1 MRGLTWAVAVLGIVW
16 CGWWFIGARGAE
28 HAAAEVERQ
37 LAARGLEVSQQGVA
51 VAGFPNRFDLTVTRP
66 EVFDPARGIGWRAPF
81 AQVLTLSYAPWRLI
95 AALPEEQV
103 VTLPGQAV
111 TVGSTR
117 MRASLFLKPRPS
129 LPLDRLDAVAEG
141 VSLRSDAGWS
151 LGFASANLSVIAR
164 EGGAELAWRVLEAV
178 PDRRLSALVAESGLP
193 EVVERADLLADLT
206 LTAPPALRGGGRP
219 EIVAVELREANL
231 LWGPVSVKATGRV
244 QADAAGFAEGSVSL
258 TVRGWQTGFA
268 AADAAGLVPERARTL
283 LHSLLEG
290 LAAQSADG
298 ALQLPLVLSGG
309 RVMLG
314 PVPLG
319 AAPRL
324 R

>member
-1 MRGLTWAVAVLGIVW
+1 MRGLIWAAAVLGIVW

-28 HAAAEVERQ
+28 RAAAEVERQ
-37 LAARGLEVSQQGVA
+37 LAARGLDVSQGGVA

-81 AQVLTLSYAPWRLI
+81 AQVLTLSYTPWKLI
-95 AALPEEQV
+95 AALPDEQV

-117 MRASLFLKPRPS
+117 MRASLFLKPRTS
-129 LPLDRLDAVAEG
+129 LPLDRLDTVAEG

-151 LGFASANLSVIAR
+151 LGFASMNLSLIAQ
-164 EGGAELAWRVLEAV
+164 EGGAELAWRMLEAV
-178 PDRRLSALVAESGLP
+178 PDRRLVALLADTGLP
-193 EVVERADLLADLT
+193 EVVERADLLADLS
-206 LTAPPALRGGGRP
+206 LSEAPALRGGKP
-219 EIVAVELREANL
+219 ALLAVDLREANL
-231 LWGPVSVKATGRV
+231 VWGAFSIKAAGQVR
-244 QADAAGFAEGSVSL
+244 ADAAGFAEGTVSL
-258 TVRGWQTGFA
+258 TVQNWQLGLA
-268 AADAAGLVPERARTL
+268 AVEAAGLLPERARPL
-283 LHSLLEG
+283 LHGLLEG
-290 LAAQSADG
+290 LAAQSPDG
-298 ALQLPLVLSGG
+298 VLHLPLVLTGG